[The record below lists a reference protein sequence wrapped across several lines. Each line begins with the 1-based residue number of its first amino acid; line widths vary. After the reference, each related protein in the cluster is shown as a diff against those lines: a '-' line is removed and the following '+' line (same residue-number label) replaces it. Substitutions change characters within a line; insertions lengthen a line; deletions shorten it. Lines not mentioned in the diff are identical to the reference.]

1 MDSPRRP
8 LGVAYASRNRNRL
21 YLSLSSRN
29 ALRANGATKEAHMNA
44 TTCRKALT
52 AQISGSTAKGFTA
65 VITAETLDRDG
76 EVLIPSGMNSKEF
89 EQNPVLFWNH
99 DYALPVGK
107 SLGLKRRERDIVG
120 EFTFAVRPDGYS
132 GEFFPE
138 VAAALVGQG
147 IVNAV
152 SVGYIPEAGGV
163 RKATDLDRKKYGEEV
178 TTIYNRWK
186 LLEISLA
193 PLQANPDA
201 LITAVKKGIVSP
213 LAAQKFFGVV
223 APKRTIVVISLPSP
237 KSAKKPIDYASIVQ
251 REVARAKGSLYL

>member
-8 LGVAYASRNRNRL
+8 LGVAYASRNGNCL

-44 TTCRKALT
+44 NTCRKALT

-107 SLGLKRRERDIVG
+107 SLG
-120 EFTFAVRPDGYS
+120 
-132 GEFFPE
+132 
-138 VAAALVGQG
+138 VASATSSASSLSP
-147 IVNAV
+147 
-152 SVGYIPEAGGV
+152 SVP
-163 RKATDLDRKKYGEEV
+163 KATR
-178 TTIYNRWK
+178 
-186 LLEISLA
+186 
-193 PLQANPDA
+193 
-201 LITAVKKGIVSP
+201 
-213 LAAQKFFGVV
+213 
-223 APKRTIVVISLPSP
+223 
-237 KSAKKPIDYASIVQ
+237 ASSFP
-251 REVARAKGSLYL
+251 RSRPRSSDKAS